1 MMCVF
6 DWRFFRLGVNLG
18 EAFLVFYR
26 MGDGVYQDLV
36 PDADGGVLLGGLPR
50 PAGEAHV
57 GAEEDLAVEPARPG
71 QRDEGLVA
79 LGRRLLVDAHHVAPA
94 AGAEHPEVVA
104 SADADAGPVVLG
116 IRGQSR
122 GPRH

>member
-36 PDADGGVLLGGLPR
+36 PDADGGVLCLPR
-50 PAGEAHV
+50 PAGAGEAHV
-57 GAEEDLAVEPARPG
+57 GAEEHLAVEPPGPG

-79 LGRRLLVDAHHVAPA
+79 LGRGLLVDAHHVAPA
-94 AGAEHPEVVA
+94 AGAA
-104 SADADAGPVVLG
+104 AAADETAAPPAGAAAAPLALA
-116 IRGQSR
+116 GQTV
-122 GPRH
+122 